1 MRTHVSI
8 LHHDYPGHLRA
19 HVEEKLEALGRFND
33 HVTSMTARLERQGDG
48 HRVEIVAQV
57 SHAPTLVADVC
68 RESFSRSL
76 EEALDRMGRSLRRSN
91 RKRGTERRRSAQ
103 QIA

>member
-19 HVEEKLEALGRFND
+19 HVEEKLVALSRFHD
-33 HVTSMTARLERQGDG
+33 HITSMTARLERQGDE

-57 SHAPTLVADVC
+57 SHGPTLVADVC
-68 RESFSRSL
+68 RGVFSATL
-76 EEALDRMGRSLRRSN
+76 EEALDRMGRWARR
-91 RKRGTERRRSAQ
+91 
-103 QIA
+103 

>member
-19 HVEEKLEALGRFND
+19 HVEEKLEALTRFNE
-33 HVTSMTARLERQGDG
+33 HVTSMTARLERQGNE

-57 SHAPTLVADVC
+57 SHGPTLVADVC
-68 RESFSRSL
+68 REGFSRSL
-76 EEALDRMGRSLRRSN
+76 EEALDRMGRSLRRAN
-91 RKRGTERRRSAQ
+91 RKRGSRRRRSAQ
-103 QIA
+103 EIA

>member
-1 MRTHVSI
+1 MRTHVTI

-19 HVEEKLEALGRFND
+19 LVEDKLEALTRFND
-33 HVTSMTARLERQGDG
+33 QVTTMTARLERQGDG

-57 SHAPTLVADVC
+57 SHGPTLVADVC
-68 RESFSRSL
+68 REGFSGAL

-103 QIA
+103 ETA

>member
-8 LHHDYPGHLRA
+8 LHRDYPGHLRA
-19 HVEEKLEALGRFND
+19 HVEEKLEALSRFND

-57 SHAPTLVADVC
+57 SHGPTLVADVC
-68 RESFSRSL
+68 RQAFSGTL

-91 RKRGTERRRSAQ
+91 RKRGIERRRSTQ

>member
-1 MRTHVSI
+1 MRIHVSI

-57 SHAPTLVADVC
+57 SHCPTLVADVC
-68 RESFSRSL
+68 REGFSRSL